1 MKYPIGVQTF
11 EKLRNEGYVYV
22 DKTALVYKM
31 AQEGSCYFLSRPRR
45 FGKSLLLSTLKA
57 YFEGKRDLFQGLA
70 IAELETEWNAYPVLH
85 LDLNA
90 ERYTSIS
97 ELENILDSNLR
108 NWEGI
113 YGCEEQGNSS
123 LSFRFANVIRSAR
136 QKTGRGVVVLID
148 EYDKPLLRT
157 ITDKTLQEDLCATL
171 KFFYGVLYTMQSHI
185 KFAILTGISNL
196 GQINIFGDVFDLN
209 DISMHKQYADVCG
222 ITEKELHTYFDREV
236 EKLARAN
243 TETKEEAY
251 AELRKCYGGYCF
263 APATKEIYNP
273 CSTQRTLAQQF
284 CHEYWFETGTPTYLV
299 ELLKKSDCNLST
311 LNNIETDKYTIDG
324 VHYSENFPISP
335 LYHSGYLT
343 IKDYDEEFGIY
354 TLGFPNEEVE
364 RAYAYLQRITATP
377 LQIES

>member
-1 MKYPIGVQTF
+1 MKYPIGIQSF

-157 ITDKTLQEDLCATL
+157 ITHKSLQEDLCATL
-171 KFFYGVLYTMQSHI
+171 KSFYGVLYTMQSHI

-196 GQINIFGDVFDLN
+196 GQINIFGDIFDLN

-222 ITEKELHTYFDREV
+222 ITEKELHTYFDQEV

-273 CSTQRTLAQQF
+273 CSIQRTLAQQF
-284 CHEYWFETGTPTYLV
+284 YHEYWFETGTPIYLV

-324 VHYSENFPISP
+324 VHYSENVPISP

>member
-57 YFEGKRDLFQGLA
+57 YFEGKRELFQGLA
-70 IAELETEWNAYPVLH
+70 IAELEQEWRVRPVLR
-85 LDLNA
+85 LDLNTEKYDSIDSVERKLDREFKAWEELYGADPA
-90 ERYTSIS
+90 ETTLPMRF
-97 ELENILDSNLR
+97 
-108 NWEGI
+108 EGI
-113 YGCEEQGNSS
+113 IRRAFEKSGE
-123 LSFRFANVIRSAR
+123 RVVIL
-136 QKTGRGVVVLID
+136 VD
-148 EYDKPLLRT
+148 EYDKPLLQT
-157 ITDKTLQEDLCATL
+157 ISDKPLQNEYRATL
-171 KFFYGVLYTMQSHI
+171 KAVYGVLYTMQSHI
-185 KFAILTGISNL
+185 KFAILTGISKL
-196 GQINIFGDVFDLN
+196 WYINIFGDMFDLN
-209 DISMHKQYADVCG
+209 DISMHKQFADVCG
-222 ITEKELHTYFDREV
+222 ITEKELHTYFNQEV
-236 EKLARAN
+236 ESLARAN
-243 TETKEEAY
+243 KETKEEAY

-263 APATKEIYNP
+263 APETKEIYNP

-284 CHEYWFETGTPTYLV
+284 YHEYWFETGTPTYLV
-299 ELLKKSDCNLST
+299 ELLKNSDCNLST

-364 RAYAYLQRITATP
+364 RAYAYLQRITVKTK
-377 LQIES
+377 Q

>member
-1 MKYPIGVQTF
+1 MKYPLGIQSF

-22 DKTALVYKM
+22 DKTALMYKM
-31 AQEGSCYFLSRPRR
+31 VQEGSYYFLSRPRR
-45 FGKSLLLSTLKA
+45 FGKSLLLSTLSA

-70 IAELETEWNAYPVLH
+70 IAELEQEWRVRPVLR
-85 LDLNA
+85 LDLNTEKYDSIDSVERKLDREFKAWEELYGADPA
-90 ERYTSIS
+90 ETTLPMRF
-97 ELENILDSNLR
+97 
-108 NWEGI
+108 EGI
-113 YGCEEQGNSS
+113 
-123 LSFRFANVIRSAR
+123 IRRAFEKSGER
-136 QKTGRGVVVLID
+136 VVVLVD
-148 EYDKPLLRT
+148 EYDKPLLQT
-157 ITDKTLQEDLCATL
+157 ISDKPLQNEYRATL
-171 KFFYGVLYTMQSHI
+171 KAVYGVLYTMQSHI

-196 GQINIFGDVFDLN
+196 GQINIFGDIFDLN

-222 ITEKELHTYFDREV
+222 ITEKELHTYFDQEV

-284 CHEYWFETGTPTYLV
+284 YHEYWFETGTPTYLV

>member
-57 YFEGKRDLFQGLA
+57 YFEGKRELFQGLA
-70 IAELETEWNAYPVLH
+70 IAELEQEWRVRPVLR
-85 LDLNA
+85 LDLNTEKYDSIDSVERKLDREFKAWEELYGADPA
-90 ERYTSIS
+90 ETTLPMRF
-97 ELENILDSNLR
+97 
-108 NWEGI
+108 EGI
-113 YGCEEQGNSS
+113 IRRAFEKSGE
-123 LSFRFANVIRSAR
+123 RVVIL
-136 QKTGRGVVVLID
+136 VD
-148 EYDKPLLRT
+148 EYDNPLLQTISDKPLQNEYR
-157 ITDKTLQEDLCATL
+157 ATL
-171 KFFYGVLYTMQSHI
+171 KAVYGVLYTMQSHI
-185 KFAILTGISNL
+185 KFAILTGISKL
-196 GQINIFGDVFDLN
+196 WYINIFGDVFDLN
-209 DISMHKQYADVCG
+209 DISMHKQFADVCG
-222 ITEKELHTYFDREV
+222 ITEKELHTYFDQEV
-236 EKLARAN
+236 ESLARAN
-243 TETKEEAY
+243 KETKEEAY

-284 CHEYWFETGTPTYLV
+284 YREYWFETGTPTYLV

-343 IKDYDEEFGIY
+343 IKDYDEEFDIY

-364 RAYAYLQRITATP
+364 RAYAYLQRLKTNV
-377 LQIES
+377 

>member
-57 YFEGKRDLFQGLA
+57 YFEGKRELFQGLA
-70 IAELETEWNAYPVLH
+70 IAELEQEWCVRPVLR
-85 LDLNA
+85 LDLNTEKYDSKDSVERKLDREFKAWEELYGADPA
-90 ERYTSIS
+90 ETTLPMRF
-97 ELENILDSNLR
+97 
-108 NWEGI
+108 EGI
-113 YGCEEQGNSS
+113 IRRAFEKSGE
-123 LSFRFANVIRSAR
+123 RVVIL
-136 QKTGRGVVVLID
+136 VD
-148 EYDKPLLRT
+148 EYDKPLLQT
-157 ITDKTLQEDLCATL
+157 ISDKSLQNEYRATL
-171 KFFYGVLYTMQSHI
+171 KAVYGVLYTMQSHI
-185 KFAILTGISNL
+185 KFAILTGISKL
-196 GQINIFGDVFDLN
+196 WYINIFGDVFDLN
-209 DISMHKQYADVCG
+209 DISMHKQFADVCG
-222 ITEKELHTYFDREV
+222 ITEKELHTYFDQEV
-236 EKLARAN
+236 ESLARAN
-243 TETKEEAY
+243 KETKEEAY

-284 CHEYWFETGTPTYLV
+284 YREYWFETGTPTYLV

-343 IKDYDEEFGIY
+343 IKDYDEEFDIY

-364 RAYAYLQRITATP
+364 RAYAYLQRLKTNV
-377 LQIES
+377 

>member
-1 MKYPIGVQTF
+1 V
-11 EKLRNEGYVYV
+11 R
-22 DKTALVYKM
+22 
-31 AQEGSCYFLSRPRR
+31 
-45 FGKSLLLSTLKA
+45 
-57 YFEGKRDLFQGLA
+57 
-70 IAELETEWNAYPVLH
+70 PVLR
-85 LDLNA
+85 LDLNTEKYDSIDSVERKLDREFKAWEELYGADPA
-90 ERYTSIS
+90 ETTLPMRF
-97 ELENILDSNLR
+97 
-108 NWEGI
+108 EGI
-113 YGCEEQGNSS
+113 
-123 LSFRFANVIRSAR
+123 IRRAFEKSGER
-136 QKTGRGVVVLID
+136 VVVLVD
-148 EYDKPLLRT
+148 EYDKPLLQT
-157 ITDKTLQEDLCATL
+157 ISDKPLQNEYRATL
-171 KFFYGVLYTMQSHI
+171 KAVYGVLYTMQSHI

-196 GQINIFGDVFDLN
+196 GQINIFGDIFDLN

-222 ITEKELHTYFDREV
+222 ITEKELHTYFDQEV

-284 CHEYWFETGTPTYLV
+284 YHEYWFETGTPTYLV